1 MLEWEVVV
9 AMGVIIT
16 IKEIK
21 EIILVGETMEVV
33 VVEADMEVA
42 ATIVVWVEV
51 VISIALHTSL
61 TIKSYQELQ

>member
-42 ATIVVWVEV
+42 VTIVAWAEV